1 VIVETAAKPGRES
14 DVERKDSVRA
24 RKALRRIMILF
35 LKAFPDRVSKEFK
48 KKKIQST
55 VPSE

>member
-1 VIVETAAKPGRES
+1 
-14 DVERKDSVRA
+14 
-24 RKALRRIMILF
+24 MILF

-55 VPSE
+55 VPSEWLSFWDSKPVW